1 MSNSSILTT
10 ARRTETIDAKEVIK
24 FVNKST
30 LEIFGPNCRE
40 IGKIFEFM

>member
-1 MSNSSILTT
+1 MSAFPT
-10 ARRTETIDAKEVIK
+10 ARRTETIDANEVIK

-30 LEIFGPNCRE
+30 IEIFGPSCKH